1 MVVCL
6 TPPLRVAVLLVPP
19 RRRRGVVCTEQFPVC
34 VYRYA
39 AGH

>member
-19 RRRRGVVCTEQFPVC
+19 RRRRGLACTEQFPV
-34 VYRYA
+34 YDYDYA